1 MKLVQT
7 LRDGGEY
14 SVALLGHF
22 PIDEEVGNRLHIFG
36 CLRHAKG
43 IGWRGVRRSE
53 ERVQRQAQD
62 FGSRLTL
69 CATEQVEA
77 AELLSIEPASDRLKR
92 HHQLQRRELM
102 GSAQSMIWLGRG
114 VLPVNIEV

>member
-7 LRDGGEY
+7 LCDGRKD

-22 PIDEEVGNRLHIFG
+22 PIDEEVGDCLHIFG
-36 CLRHAKG
+36 GLRHSIG
-43 IGWRGVRRSE
+43 IGWRSVGRSE

-62 FGSRLTL
+62 FGARLAL
-69 CATEQVEA
+69 GATKRVEA

-102 GSAQSMIWLGRG
+102 GSAQSMIWLGHR